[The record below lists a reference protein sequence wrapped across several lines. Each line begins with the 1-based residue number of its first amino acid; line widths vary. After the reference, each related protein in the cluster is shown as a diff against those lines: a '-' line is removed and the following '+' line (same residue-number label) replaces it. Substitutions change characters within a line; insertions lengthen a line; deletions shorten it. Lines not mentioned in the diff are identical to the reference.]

1 MIDGI
6 TTRVLTG
13 TVSHES
19 SGPSQRPRN
28 PAGELN
34 DSSVV
39 AGKEP
44 PVSGSA
50 AEQSEA
56 TTRTVQQ
63 LAAELGTA
71 LNKLEGDF
79 SVSIDK
85 DSGMVVIRITDA
97 VTGEVVRQVPSK
109 ELLEADRNMERIVG
123 LIVDDQA

>member
-13 TVSHES
+13 AVSRES

-28 PAGELN
+28 PVGEMN
-34 DSSVV
+34 DSSADARKVTP
-39 AGKEP
+39 AP
-44 PVSGSA
+44 GSA
-50 AEQSEA
+50 AAQSDD
-56 TTRTVQQ
+56 RIVQQ

-79 SVSIDK
+79 SVSVDK

>member
-6 TTRVLTG
+6 TTRVLTS

-19 SGPSQRPRN
+19 SRPSQRPRN
-28 PAGELN
+28 PAGEQN

-39 AGKEP
+39 AGNEP
-44 PVSGSA
+44 LAPGSA
-50 AEQSEA
+50 AVQS

-79 SVSIDK
+79 SVSVDK
-85 DSGMVVIRITDA
+85 DSGMVVIRITDSI
-97 VTGEVVRQVPSK
+97 TGEVVRQVPPK
-109 ELLEADRNMERIVG
+109 ELLEADRSMERIVG